1 MADEDRAESETWG
14 ALGFAEEAA
23 VFESASQNAR
33 VLSEGWVAANLF
45 CPNCGEARLHQFAN
59 NRPAADFACLACSEV
74 YELKAK
80 KGPHGRKV
88 LDGEYRTML
97 GRLAQADSP
106 NLLLMSYG
114 QTGVTDLTAVP
125 RWFFTPTVI
134 EPKKPLG
141 PTARRA
147 GWQGCFIVVGDI
159 PETGRVGLVRERRQT
174 PKPDVLRA
182 WDRTRF
188 LQGREAAAR
197 GWLADV
203 LRCVEEIGRP
213 EFYIADV
220 YAFEARL
227 ARLYPGNNNVRPK
240 IRQQLQVLR
249 DAGVLAFVPGERGRY
264 RLLTA

>member
-1 MADEDRAESETWG
+1 MADEDRDWG
-14 ALGFAEEAA
+14 ALGFAEDAA

-33 VLSEGWVAANLF
+33 VPRSAWGVAELF
-45 CPNCGEARLHQFAN
+45 CPNCGAERLDRFQN
-59 NRPAADFACLACSEV
+59 NRPAADFGCPGCAEV

-114 QTGVTDLTAVP
+114 PAGVTDLTAVP
-125 RWFFTPTVI
+125 RWFFTPTMI

-147 GWQGCFIVVGDI
+147 GRRRCFIVVGDI
-159 PETGRVGLVRERRQT
+159 PETGKVGLVRDRRQT
-174 PKPDVLRA
+174 PKPEVLRA

-213 EFYIADV
+213 EFGLADV
-220 YAFEARL
+220 YAFEDRL

-264 RLLTA
+264 RLVTLG